1 MGLVA
6 LPLRDRDLPGGLGAD
21 VGEPPLDAGDAQLGH
36 QRPGEPV
43 GEALQPVDHL
53 PRPGDLAGESWR
65 LQAALAAGQRGLLA
79 RAVPVLAVAD
89 GAGAAHRLRHG
100 PSAAGARPD
109 RDRVT
114 EACDPGAVVFGGWRL
129 PRAGPGG
136 RVGRRV
142 GLPRG
147 RAGGVRRGLEQRR
160 GVGGRPRRVR
170 SLDLAAGG
178 RGVALGVGGRVGD
191 DGKVGLRR
199 GGGGRGDVVDRGD
212 LLVFHVPWYARTPGG
227 VRRFRERLATRSPRW
242 AQPACSRR

>member
-129 PRAGPGG
+129 PRAARVVGSAGG
-136 RVGRRV
+136 SAC
-142 GLPRG
+142 
-147 RAGGVRRGLEQRR
+147 RAGER
-160 GVGGRPRRVR
+160 
-170 SLDLAAGG
+170 AASD
-178 RGVALGVGGRVGD
+178 AAWSSAAASAD
-191 DGKVGLRR
+191 
-199 GGGGRGDVVDRGD
+199 
-212 LLVFHVPWYARTPGG
+212 ARAASGPSTWPPEGAG
-227 VRRFRERLATRSPRW
+227 SPS
-242 AQPACSRR
+242 A